1 MGTKLKYGTE
11 RGAITVDGDQ
21 KEIINDLLK
30 AAEPAIMAAL
40 KDQVEELENNAKKNW
55 PVRQQRKNR
64 NGSVKK
70 DSQSLRS
77 IDAFETEIRIIPP
90 ATIRASVTN
99 TAPYAYAIRAGRK
112 SESKNAQGQTISVKA
127 GKRVSLEL
135 MWEPAKKGT
144 KELLQTIGKETIRR
158 LK

>member
-1 MGTKLKYGTE
+1 MGTKLKYGSG
-11 RGAITVDGDQ
+11 RGAITVDGEQ

-40 KDQVEELENNAKKNW
+40 KDQVEELEKEAKKNW
-55 PVRQQRKNR
+55 PVRQLKRNR

-70 DSQSLRS
+70 DSQSQGSRDS
-77 IDAFETEIRIIPP
+77 FVTEIRIIPP

-99 TAPYAYAIRAGRK
+99 TAPYAYAIKAGRK

-127 GKRVSLEL
+127 GKRVSLVL
-135 MWEPAKKGT
+135 MWEPAKKST